1 MWIIESILLIY
12 FIYVVLYTAAFAFG
26 GLLYKSP
33 ALPAT
38 IKNLRF
44 CVLIP
49 SYKEDAVILD
59 GAQKNLLQSYP
70 ASFFDIVVI
79 ADSLQPATIAALRKL
94 PIKVVEVS
102 FESSTK
108 VKSLNTALAQLPDEY
123 DYAVILDA
131 DNVMDS

>member
-1 MWIIESILLIY
+1 MWIAEIVLLTY
-12 FIYVVLYTAAFAFG
+12 FIYVVLYTASFAFG

-33 ALPAT
+33 TPAFQG
-38 IKNLRF
+38 KNLKF

-59 GAQKNLLQSYP
+59 GAKKNLLQTYP
-70 ASFFDIVVI
+70 REFFDIVVI
-79 ADSLQPATIAALRKL
+79 ADSLQPATIAELKKL
-94 PIKVVEVS
+94 PIRVVEVV

-108 VKSLNTALAQLPDEY
+108 VKSLNTALGQLPDHY

-131 DNVMDS
+131 D